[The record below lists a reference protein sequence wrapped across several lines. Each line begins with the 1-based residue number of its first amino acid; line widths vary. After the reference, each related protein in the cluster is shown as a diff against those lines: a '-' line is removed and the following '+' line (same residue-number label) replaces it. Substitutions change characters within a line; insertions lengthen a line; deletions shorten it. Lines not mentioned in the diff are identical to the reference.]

1 MSFQRGPVSGVTWGQ
16 WKNRSKQGWGDAAY
30 AARALTFGR
39 AMLRCLAGFAASI
52 AIAALNMSERTA
64 AALIVI
70 IAVVGFIAIWSIP

>member
-30 AARALTFGR
+30 AARALAFGR
-39 AMLRCLAGFAASI
+39 AARRLAGFAASI